1 MPMSRV
7 LDRMAVAS
15 LLFWWLALPAAA
27 DGLSRFEEAMK
38 QAPAGTLTYK
48 SAKALGDNGFV
59 LEGVVVT
66 PPPDKTPGA
75 KAEPVEIKRIA
86 VEDFDFASV
95 DKKAPPN
102 FARVRVEGI
111 VIGAKPAEGID
122 LAELAGIDKITA
134 DFQLDYRLDPDRK
147 TMTLNRLEV
156 DLNGLARLELSMVLD
171 GVSADAVDKPEA
183 AMNDASLRTATF
195 LFEDR
200 SLLSKV
206 LPAAAKMQGIEPVAL
221 VVMSK
226 ALLAGLRAGQGNA
239 TLAALDALGSYL
251 DDYQQPKGP
260 LRVTLNPPEK
270 TSAAAL
276 SAMTTPDEAITAL
289 GLVVS
294 YAGTKPQAPAAKS
307 DTTAS
312 ASAPGKPG
320 GKAGCA
326 PGARFFV
333 MHEEAWWS
341 VTAREASKSGDRCI
355 ARIDGGTDDDI
366 TFALDQTLAW
376 SIDGPGKPVAKC
388 SSGDKVVV
396 AYKDG
401 GWYAAKV
408 TGNAAAGAKC
418 PIKYDSDDS
427 KETVELK
434 RMRRLD

>member
-1 MPMSRV
+1 MSRV
-7 LDRMAVAS
+7 LDRTAAAG
-15 LLFWWLALPAAA
+15 LLFCWLALPAAA

-86 VEDFDFASV
+86 VEDFDFAAV

-134 DFQLDYRLDPDRK
+134 DFQLDYRLDADRK
-147 TMTLNRLEV
+147 TMTLNRLEL
-156 DLNGLARLELSMVLD
+156 DLNGLARMELSMVLD
-171 GVSADAVDKPEA
+171 GVSAESVDKPEA

-221 VVMSK
+221 IVMSK
-226 ALLAGLRAGQGNA
+226 AVLAGLRAGQGTA

-251 DDYQQPKGP
+251 DDYRQPKGP

-276 SAMTTPDEAITAL
+276 SAMTTPDEAIKAL

-294 YAGTKPQAPAAKS
+294 YAGTKPQAAAAS
-307 DTTAS
+307 ASTAS
-312 ASAPGKPG
+312 ASVG
-320 GKAGCA
+320 GKAGCT

-333 MHEEAWWS
+333 MHEDAWWS

-355 ARIDGGTDDDI
+355 ARIDGGADDDI
-366 TFALDQTLAW
+366 TFGLDEARAW

-388 SSGDKVVV
+388 SSGDKVIV
-396 AYKDG
+396 AFKDG
-401 GWYAAKV
+401 GWYPSKV
-408 TGNAAAGAKC
+408 TGNASAGAKC
-418 PIKYDSDDS
+418 PIKYDADDT

-434 RMRRLD
+434 RVRRID

>member
-1 MPMSRV
+1 MSRV
-7 LDRMAVAS
+7 VSMMVVAS
-15 LLFWWLALPAAA
+15 LIFCALALPAAA

-38 QAPAGTLTYK
+38 QAPPGTLTYK

-75 KAEPVEIKRIA
+75 KADPVEIKRIA
-86 VEDFDFASV
+86 VEDFDFAAL

-122 LAELAGIDKITA
+122 LAQLAGIDQITA
-134 DFQLDYRLDPDRK
+134 DFQLDYRLDPERK
-147 TMTLNRLEV
+147 TMTLNRLEL
-156 DLNGLARLELSMVLD
+156 DLNGLARIELSMVLD
-171 GVSADAVDKPEA
+171 GVSAEAIDKPEA
-183 AMNDASLRTATF
+183 AMNDATLRTGTL

-206 LPAAAKMQGIEPVAL
+206 LPAAAKVQGIEPAAL
-221 VVMSK
+221 VVMGK
-226 ALLAGLRAGQGNA
+226 TLLAGLRTGQGTA
-239 TLAALDALGSYL
+239 TLAVLDALGSYL

-260 LRVTLNPPEK
+260 LRVTLNPPGK
-270 TSAAAL
+270 TSAASLA
-276 SAMTTPDEAITAL
+276 SMTTPDEAITAL

-294 YAGTKPQAPAAKS
+294 YAGTKPQAPAAPAS
-307 DTTAS
+307 TAS
-312 ASAPGKPG
+312 ASAG
-320 GKAGCA
+320 GKAGCT

-333 MHEEAWWS
+333 MHEDAWWS

-355 ARIDGGTDDDI
+355 ARIDGGSDDDI
-366 TFALDQTLAW
+366 TFALDESLAW
-376 SIDGPGKPVAKC
+376 SIDGPGKPITKC
-388 SSGDKVVV
+388 SSGDNVLV

-401 GWYAAKV
+401 GWYPSKV

-427 KETVELK
+427 KESVELK
-434 RMRRLD
+434 RVRRLD

>member
-1 MPMSRV
+1 MSRV
-7 LDRMAVAS
+7 LGRMAVAS
-15 LLFWWLALPAAA
+15 LLLCWLALPAAA

-59 LEGVVVT
+59 LEGVVMT
-66 PPPDKTPGA
+66 PPLDKSPSA
-75 KAEPVEIKRIA
+75 KTEPVEIKRIA
-86 VEDFDFASV
+86 VEDFDFAAI
-95 DKKAPPN
+95 DRKAPPN

-111 VIGAKPAEGID
+111 LVGAKPAEGID
-122 LAELAGIDKITA
+122 LAELAGVDKITA
-134 DFQLDYRLDPDRK
+134 DFQLDYRLDPERK
-147 TMTLNRLEV
+147 TMTLNRLEL

-171 GVSADAVDKPEA
+171 GVSAESVDKPEA

-206 LPAAAKMQGIEPVAL
+206 LPAAAKMQGVEPVAL
-221 VVMSK
+221 ILISK
-226 ALLAGLRAGQGNA
+226 AALAGLRAGQGKA

-270 TSAAAL
+270 ISAAAI
-276 SAMTTPDEAITAL
+276 SGMATPDEAIKAL

-294 YAGTKPQAPAAKS
+294 YAGTRPQAPAAPAS
-307 DTTAS
+307 TTS
-312 ASAPGKPG
+312 ASTG
-320 GKAGCA
+320 GPAGCS

-333 MHEEAWWS
+333 MHDDAWWS
-341 VTAREASKSGDRCI
+341 VTAREASKSGNRCI
-355 ARIDGGTDDDI
+355 ARIDGGADDI
-366 TFALDQTLAW
+366 TFGLDETRAW

-388 SSGDKVVV
+388 SSGDKVLV
-396 AYKDG
+396 AFKDG
-401 GWYAAKV
+401 GWYPSKV
-408 TGNAAAGAKC
+408 TGNAAAGTKC

-427 KETVELK
+427 KESVDLK
-434 RMRRLD
+434 RMRRFD